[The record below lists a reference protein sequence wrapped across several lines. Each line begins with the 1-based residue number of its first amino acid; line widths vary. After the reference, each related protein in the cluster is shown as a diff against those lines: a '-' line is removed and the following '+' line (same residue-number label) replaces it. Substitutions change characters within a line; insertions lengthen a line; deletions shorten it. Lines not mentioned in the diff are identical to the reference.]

1 MSKKIFQAA
10 ANIRKAES
18 ADEAF
23 GVALLFL
30 SSPDA
35 MATDKSEAG
44 TFLADVKTAF
54 DAHNAPGQ
62 YKMLLNMTRT
72 LKNPSEHLKDSADKA
87 LAQQIVRES
96 RQKYENEAGPVL
108 IQSARTLQ
116 EVVAFDKLVEA
127 ASVTTVGLL
136 DTLEDG
142 ASATTKGLL
151 GTITGSRRK
160 GALDL
165 DMK

>member
-1 MSKKIFQAA
+1 MVKPIFQAVT
-10 ANIRKAES
+10 NIKKAVS

-35 MATDKSEAG
+35 KAADKSEAG
-44 TFLADVKTAF
+44 SFLADVKTVF

-72 LKNPSEHLKDSADKA
+72 LKNPSEELKDSADKA
-87 LAQQIVRES
+87 LAQQIAREAK
-96 RQKYENEAGPVL
+96 QKYEAEAVPVL
-108 IQSARTLQ
+108 AQNARIL
-116 EVVAFDKLVEA
+116 
-127 ASVTTVGLL
+127 ASVQERDRMFGVASATTSVLL
-136 DTLEDG
+136 ETLEDA

-151 GTITGSRRK
+151 GAITDSRKK
-160 GALDL
+160 GALDF
-165 DMK
+165 DIK